1 MTSSRNV
8 EFIILVALLNAITAM
23 SIDTMLPAV
32 GAIANDLG
40 VADPNHRQFIITA
53 FFGGMTFG
61 TLIFGPLSDSIGRK
75 PAIYAGILIYIVGS
89 FLCFGATG
97 FSAMLIGRFIA
108 GFGAA
113 SPRIV
118 SMALVRDGLAGSS
131 MARVM
136 SFVMTVFMIVPIIA
150 PSIGQVVLLAF
161 NWRVIFAGLLAM
173 TLIAGIWFAWR
184 QEETLPKDK
193 RRPFSISAL
202 YRAGVESCRHPVT
215 MGYTLASG
223 FIFAALIGYLGT
235 SQQIF
240 AELYQ
245 QGPLFAFWFALFASA
260 IAIAMILNGR
270 FVMKIGMRRITKYA
284 IRLSLIVSLL
294 MLVAV
299 YFTNGLPPLPLL
311 GLYCFVIFFCNG
323 LMFGNYNALALEPM
337 GHIAGMAS
345 SVSGFLYSMMSFAG
359 GSLIGQ
365 AFNGTVTP
373 LVIGFG
379 GFGFLA
385 MLSTEW
391 AEARRPRS
399 L

>member
-1 MTSSRNV
+1 MTSSRSL

-32 GAIANDLG
+32 GVIADDLG
-40 VADPNHRQFIITA
+40 VTDPNHRQFIITA

-89 FLCFGATG
+89 VMCFGATG
-97 FSAMLIGRFIA
+97 FSTMLIGRFVA
-108 GFGAA
+108 GFGAS

-150 PSIGQVVLLAF
+150 PSIGQLVLLAF
-161 NWRVIFAGLLAM
+161 SWRIIFAGLLAM
-173 TLIAGIWFAWR
+173 TVIAGMWFAWR
-184 QEETLPKDK
+184 QEETLPREK
-193 RRPFSISAL
+193 RRPFSLHAL
-202 YRAGVESCRHPVT
+202 YQAGVESCRHPIT

-245 QGPLFAFWFALFASA
+245 QGPLFALWFALFASA

-270 FVMKIGMRRITKYA
+270 FVIKIGMRRITKFA
-284 IRLSLIVSLL
+284 IRLSLATSIL
-294 MLVAV
+294 MLGVV
-299 YFTNGLPPLPLL
+299 YFTNGLPPLAWL

-345 SVSGFLYSMMSFAG
+345 SVSGFLYSLMSFAG

-365 AFNGTVTP
+365 AFDGTVTP
-373 LVIGFG
+373 LVMGFG
-379 GFGFLA
+379 GFGCLA
-385 MLSTEW
+385 LLSTEW
-391 AEARRPRS
+391 AEARRSRV
-399 L
+399 

>member
-1 MTSSRNV
+1 MTSSRSV

-23 SIDTMLPAV
+23 SIDTMLPAIGV
-32 GAIANDLG
+32 IATDLG
-40 VADPNHRQFIITA
+40 AADPNHRQFIITA
-53 FFGGMTFG
+53 FFAGMTFG

-75 PAIYAGILIYIVGS
+75 PAIFAGIVIYVVGS

-97 FSAMLIGRFIA
+97 FSAMMIGRFIA

-161 NWRVIFAGLLAM
+161 SWRVIFAGLLAM
-173 TLIAGIWFAWR
+173 SVIAGVWFALR
-184 QEETLPKDK
+184 QEETLPLEK
-193 RRPFSISAL
+193 RRPFSVKAL
-202 YRAGVESCRHPVT
+202 YDAGVESCRHPVT

-240 AELYQ
+240 AELYE
-245 QGPLFAFWFALFASA
+245 QGQFFAFWFALFASA

-270 FVMKIGMRRITKYA
+270 FVMKIGMRRITKLA
-284 IRLSLIVSLL
+284 IRLSVATSLL
-294 MLVAV
+294 MLVPV
-299 YFTNGLPPLPLL
+299 YFTQGHPPLALL

-345 SVSGFLYSMMSFAG
+345 SVSGFLYSLISFAG

-365 AFNGTVTP
+365 IYQGTVTP

-379 GFGFLA
+379 GFGVLA
-385 MLSTEW
+385 LLATEW
-391 AEARRPRS
+391 AEARRRPA
-399 L
+399 

>member
-1 MTSSRNV
+1 MTSSRSV

-23 SIDTMLPAV
+23 SIDTMLPAIGV
-32 GAIANDLG
+32 IANDLG
-40 VADPNHRQFIITA
+40 APDPNQRQFIITA
-53 FFGGMTFG
+53 FFAGMTFG

-75 PAIYAGILIYIVGS
+75 PAIFAGIVIYIAGS
-89 FLCFGATG
+89 VLCFGATG
-97 FSAMLIGRFIA
+97 FPAMLIGRFVA

-150 PSIGQVVLLAF
+150 PSIGQAVLLF
-161 NWRVIFAGLLAM
+161 FSWRVIFAGLLAM
-173 TLIAGIWFAWR
+173 SVIAGIWFAIR
-184 QEETLPKDK
+184 QDETLPREK
-193 RRPFSISAL
+193 RRPFSVKAL
-202 YRAGVESCRHPVT
+202 YDAGVESCRHPVT

-240 AELYQ
+240 AELYE
-245 QGPLFAFWFALFASA
+245 QGPLFALWFAFFASA

-270 FVMKIGMRRITKYA
+270 FVMKIGMRRITALA
-284 IRLSLIVSLL
+284 IRFSVATSLL
-294 MLVAV
+294 MLVVV
-299 YFTNGLPPLPLL
+299 YLTQGHPPLAVL

-345 SVSGFLYSMMSFAG
+345 SVSGFLYSLMSFAG
-359 GSLIGQ
+359 GSLIGLAYQ
-365 AFNGTVTP
+365 GTVTP

-385 MLSTEW
+385 LLATEW
-391 AEARRPRS
+391 AEARRPHA
-399 L
+399 